1 MSKKKIIALIIIYLF
16 ASFVVFTVFMGVP
29 IFNVLVGI
37 LGCYYLVKR
46 NTNKKVLTYYRIF
59 SFAVLLFVFIGSAI
73 IALTDKY
80 TASNLE
86 GMFNLSFNITNLH
99 IWMIILIGGSIFL
112 YINDFLIRKIYSR
125 YRLTV
130 SDK

>member
-1 MSKKKIIALIIIYLF
+1 MSKKKTIALIIIYLF
-16 ASFVVFTVFMGVP
+16 ASFVIFTVFMGIP
-29 IFNVLVGI
+29 IFNVLIGI
-37 LGCYYLVKR
+37 LGCYYLVKQ
-46 NTNKKVLTYYRIF
+46 NTNKKVLNYYRIF
-59 SFAVLLFVFIGSAI
+59 SFAVLLLVFVGSAV

-86 GMFNLSFNITNLH
+86 GMFNLSFNITAIH

-125 YRLTV
+125 YKVLI
-130 SDK
+130 K